1 MRPPISCPRTV
12 NCTNESVVI
21 ALHHMHDDSCRPVRP
36 APRQNCS
43 RAQYTFGAPSFCLL
57 SPVFGHIRQPTN
69 KSRNLYQ
76 NQRNYNIACAAC
88 QRTIRRRCRFCKVSV
103 TIHGILGVTSRPPF
117 DKRSEYG
124 EIFTIAYISVC
135 PRPATV
141 LIVTFHDILVESCCD
156 FFKQILPRGLNGFY
170 YG

>member
-43 RAQYTFGAPSFCLL
+43 RAQHTFGAPSFCLL
-57 SPVFGHIRQPTN
+57 SPVFGHIRQPTD

-88 QRTIRRRCRFCKVSV
+88 QRTMNLHPHAVFSADAEQLTGTCSV
-103 TIHGILGVTSRPPF
+103 TRSTKLPSPARWEHIFALPRTYQEAAAKKAQSCSCIHRCPGSRPCALT
-117 DKRSEYG
+117 E
-124 EIFTIAYISVC
+124 
-135 PRPATV
+135 
-141 LIVTFHDILVESCCD
+141 
-156 FFKQILPRGLNGFY
+156 
-170 YG
+170 

>member
-1 MRPPISCPRTV
+1 MCQPITSDFILYRSIMR
-12 NCTNESVVI
+12 
-21 ALHHMHDDSCRPVRP
+21 
-36 APRQNCS
+36 
-43 RAQYTFGAPSFCLL
+43 
-57 SPVFGHIRQPTN
+57 
-69 KSRNLYQ
+69 
-76 NQRNYNIACAAC
+76 
-88 QRTIRRRCRFCKVSV
+88 KVV

>member
-43 RAQYTFGAPSFCLL
+43 RAQHTFGAPSFCLL
-57 SPVFGHIRQPTN
+57 SPVFGHIRQPTD

-88 QRTIRRRCRFCKVSV
+88 QRTIRRRCWLCKVSDPP
-103 TIHGILGVTSRPPF
+103 HLHSRHVSA
-117 DKRSEYG
+117 RR
-124 EIFTIAYISVC
+124 FTHVKKLLRRRRAHIYAFSAIR
-135 PRPATV
+135 RPDHA
-141 LIVTFHDILVESCCD
+141 L
-156 FFKQILPRGLNGFY
+156 
-170 YG
+170 